1 MDNTYFLSQSSSL
14 TLVIIISLIFAVLG
28 IYHSKKF
35 HGISN
40 YLTANRNIEL
50 FSLTTSL
57 VASALGAWILFGP
70 VAAATWGGIGAVIG
84 YALGTAFPMIFL
96 IYFGKKI
103 RLEFPKGSSL
113 IEFMRKKFGK
123 SLFKLILLMTIFYMF
138 IFLCA
143 EVTAVAVLINYLSGT
158 DLWITALI
166 VLLATL
172 TYTLYGGLRAS
183 IFTDNIQMIVIGFLL
198 LILIL
203 IIGSS
208 TGDNFSFALIK
219 EKNPQLLSSSYIP
232 SYTAGLTFFI
242 AVAATNLFHQG
253 NWQRVYAAKDYYTL
267 KSALIISFF
276 IIVPIV
282 FLMGFVG
289 MVSFSIDPSA
299 RADLGFFTLLLKEQ
313 TEMLSLII
321 VILGLALT
329 ISTVDTLVNAISSL
343 FVVDG
348 KATFNLD
355 KKTDY
360 LKISKYFIIFLSL
373 IAFGVASK
381 GFDILY
387 LFLLA
392 DLFCCAFVFTGSFE
406 DGTVFDTNVGKDKPL
421 VFQIGMKEVIP
432 GFEQGIV
439 GANKGSK
446 RKIKIPSMLAYGEK
460 GAGELIPPNSN
471 LIFEFKI
478 LDVLSPNYEKIDS
491 EKLENLI
498 NENAVA
504 LDIRLDNQWKKTG
517 VIKGSFQET
526 AFDINGKFNVYLMDK
541 VRALAGAESQGIELI
556 FISHD
561 GKTAEILGNAFAE
574 DLGFTNVYVL
584 DGGIQSWIKSNKPLV
599 SYN

>member
-1 MDNTYFLSQSSSL
+1 MDKTYFIEQSTSL
-14 TLVIIISLIFAVLG
+14 TLVIVISLIFAVLG

-35 HGISN
+35 GGINN
-40 YLTANRNIEL
+40 YLTANRNIGL

-103 RLEFPKGSSL
+103 RNEFPKGSSL

-158 DLWITALI
+158 ELWITALI
-166 VLLATL
+166 VLISTL

-183 IFTDNIQMIVIGFLL
+183 IFTDNIQMIVIGILL
-198 LILIL
+198 LTLIS
-203 IIGSS
+203 IISS
-208 TGDNFSFALIK
+208 SSGNNFSFEFI
-219 EKNPQLLSSSYIP
+219 ENKNPQLLSSSYIP

-253 NWQRVYAAKDYYTL
+253 NWQRVYAAKNYQTL
-267 KSALIISFF
+267 KSSLIISFF
-276 IIVPIV
+276 IIIPIV
-282 FLMGFVG
+282 FLMGFIG
-289 MVSFSIDPSA
+289 MVSFSLDSSTRP
-299 RADLGFFTLLLKEQ
+299 DLGFFTLLLKDQ
-313 TEMLSLII
+313 TELLSLMII
-321 VILGLALT
+321 VLGLSLT

-360 LKISKYFIIFLSL
+360 LKISKYFIVFLSL

-392 DLFCCAFVFTGSFE
+392 DLFCCAFVFTVFYSFY
-406 DGTVFDTNVGKDKPL
+406 
-421 VFQIGMKEVIP
+421 
-432 GFEQGIV
+432 
-439 GANKGSK
+439 NK
-446 RKIKIPSMLAYGEK
+446 
-460 GAGELIPPNSN
+460 
-471 LIFEFKI
+471 
-478 LDVLSPNYEKIDS
+478 V
-491 EKLENLI
+491 
-498 NENAVA
+498 NE
-504 LDIRLDNQWKKTG
+504 
-517 VIKGSFQET
+517 
-526 AFDINGKFNVYLMDK
+526 
-541 VRALAGAESQGIELI
+541 
-556 FISHD
+556 
-561 GKTAEILGNAFAE
+561 KTAYIAIIIGFVAGFLLFPFPDFSKSLLVGVLMSKDLFSPFVSQSLLFLSFIIATFLPAIILK
-574 DLGFTNVYVL
+574 L
-584 DGGIQSWIKSNKPLV
+584 KSN
-599 SYN
+599 

>member
-96 IYFGKKI
+96 IYFGRKI
-103 RLEFPKGSSL
+103 RSEFPKGSSL

-203 IIGSS
+203 IISSS

-253 NWQRVYAAKDYYTL
+253 NWQRVYAAKDYKTL

-276 IIVPIV
+276 IIIPIV
-282 FLMGFVG
+282 FLMGFIG

-321 VILGLALT
+321 IILGLALT
-329 ISTVDTLVNAISSL
+329 ISTIDTLVNAISSL
-343 FVVDG
+343 FIVDG
-348 KATFNLD
+348 KATFNFD

-360 LKISKYFIIFLSL
+360 LKISKYFIVFLSL

-392 DLFCCAFVFTGSFE
+392 DLFCCAFVFTVFYSFY
-406 DGTVFDTNVGKDKPL
+406 
-421 VFQIGMKEVIP
+421 
-432 GFEQGIV
+432 
-439 GANKGSK
+439 NK
-446 RKIKIPSMLAYGEK
+446 
-460 GAGELIPPNSN
+460 
-471 LIFEFKI
+471 
-478 LDVLSPNYEKIDS
+478 V
-491 EKLENLI
+491 
-498 NENAVA
+498 NE
-504 LDIRLDNQWKKTG
+504 
-517 VIKGSFQET
+517 
-526 AFDINGKFNVYLMDK
+526 
-541 VRALAGAESQGIELI
+541 
-556 FISHD
+556 
-561 GKTAEILGNAFAE
+561 KTAYVSITIGLISGFLMFPYPDFSKSLLVGGLISKDLFSPFVAQSLLFLSFVVATFLPAVILKF
-574 DLGFTNVYVL
+574 
-584 DGGIQSWIKSNKPLV
+584 KSN
-599 SYN
+599 